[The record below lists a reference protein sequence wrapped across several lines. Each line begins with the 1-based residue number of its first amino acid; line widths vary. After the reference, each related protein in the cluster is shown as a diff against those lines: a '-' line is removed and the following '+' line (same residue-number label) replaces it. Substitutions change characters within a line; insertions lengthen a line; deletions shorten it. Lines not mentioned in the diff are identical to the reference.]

1 MISCHSLYFEQS
13 HMLSYIKLI
22 ELFHVYTL
30 GHNTLK
36 TQLIEKASRTEIT
49 EEPRLLKVHKPKY
62 VYQIILLDLIFLK
75 VII

>member
-1 MISCHSLYFEQS
+1 MISCHSWYFEQS

-30 GHNTLK
+30 GYNTLK
-36 TQLIEKASRTEIT
+36 TQLIEKASRAEIT
-49 EEPRLLKVHKPKY
+49 EEARLLKVHEPKY